1 MRELDVRG
9 KVVAIGDATVESI
22 VLVIIMGVMV
32 VARHAPL
39 DTIVQVGIIK
49 HENIPVQ
56 PASTPM
62 ARVHPRARTVQP
74 ASTRQ
79 PRVLPRHP
87 RARTV
92 QPGKSVKWG
101 LQNVPPSANQGH
113 TIPVAAY
120 VMNVRQE
127 DGQVQ

>member
-1 MRELDVRG
+1 M
-9 KVVAIGDATVESI
+9 DATVDII
-22 VLVIIMGVMV
+22 VMAIMNGIVV

-39 DTIVQVGIIK
+39 DTIVQVGVVK
-49 HENIPVQ
+49 HENMPVQ
-56 PASTPM
+56 PASIMTARVHQRARTVQPASILT
-62 ARVHPRARTVQP
+62 ARVHPRART
-74 ASTRQ
+74 A
-79 PRVLPRHP
+79 
-87 RARTV
+87 
-92 QPGKSVKWG
+92 QPGKSVKQS